1 MKIRTLMKKLRDK
14 QFKVVRVSKT
24 EFELDTGD
32 VFLFPFDME
41 DELTVEEFQT
51 ILNNSKELIL
61 QMLSGIDD

>member
-1 MKIRTLMKKLRDK
+1 MKTRILMNKLRDK

-32 VFLFPFDME
+32 VFPFPFDME
-41 DELTVEEFQT
+41 EELTVEEFQH
-51 ILNNSKELIL
+51 ILDNSKELVL

>member
-1 MKIRTLMKKLRDK
+1 MKTRTLMKKLRDR

-32 VFLFPFDME
+32 VFPFPFDME
-41 DELTVEEFQT
+41 EVLTAEEFQT
-51 ILNNSKELIL
+51 ILDNSKELIL